1 MRALIPLH
9 HSRAI
14 ARIGDALAQYAP
26 CEVARIPGMRKDT
39 PRSWMVPGEESGDV
53 VVMLVN
59 GLHDH
64 FMAQAERCL
73 ARGQKYAVVQI
84 ALRTTRHP
92 DTNQWRQLWSKASA
106 VWTYYPLKA
115 WIQADGGSSI
125 NFPFY
130 HAPLGVDASIFT
142 LGSNAP
148 RPFMICT
155 SGFRRNQEGVAEC
168 DSAAYSLGGKVFQ
181 LGPEFRMRSETTFLT
196 GIQDIA
202 LAAMYRQT
210 QFVSGLRRHEGFELP
225 AAEGLLCGAR
235 PVLFDRDHYRAW
247 YDEFGDFV
255 NEGSAEEV
263 TTDLI
268 KLFRRGPHQVSVEE
282 RAVAV
287 RRFDWETIVRGFW
300 ECLSGTS
307 ARRTGA

>member
-1 MRALIPLH
+1 MKVQIPTH

-14 ARIGDALAQYAP
+14 ARIGDALAKYAP
-26 CEVARIPGMRKDT
+26 CEVSRIPGMRKDT

-64 FMAQAERCL
+64 FQAQAERCL
-73 ARGQKYAVVQI
+73 SRGQRYAVVQI

-92 DTNQWRQLWSKASA
+92 HTDQWRELWSKASA
-106 VWTYYPLKA
+106 VWTYYPLSE
-115 WIQADGGSSI
+115 WIANDGGLPI
-125 NFPFY
+125 DFPFH

-142 LGSNAP
+142 LGTSAA
-148 RPFMICT
+148 RPFTICT

-168 DSAAYSLGGKVFQ
+168 DAAAHAVGGKVFQ

-196 GIQDIA
+196 GIHDVA
-202 LAAMYRQT
+202 LAAMYRQC
-210 QFVSGLRRHEGFELP
+210 QFVSGLRRTEGFELP
-225 AAEGLLCGAR
+225 AAEGLLSGAR

-247 YDEFGDFV
+247 YDEFGEFV
-255 NEGSAEEV
+255 NEGTEKEV
-263 TTDLI
+263 TDELTE
-268 KLFRRGPHQVSVEE
+268 LFRRGPRPVTVEE
-282 RAVAV
+282 REVAA

-307 ARRTGA
+307 ARLTDA